1 MENIETHPDFNL
13 TNKSFEEE
21 KNLNTNNGYWTMFL
35 NIHKTISKNR
45 CPVCEELLD
54 QKGIRE
60 TKSSIDHFR
69 PKSGEGTDPG
79 YPFMEYEEN
88 NYIIMCQSCNND
100 YKKSFFP
107 LEDNSPRAITKEGIV
122 DEKPLLI
129 DLRKE
134 DPLDFFELVFSD
146 KFLPY
151 PILELKRKKTI
162 LKSSSDYNRIKET
175 IKLYGLGN
183 CHKVVDNKNM
193 TCRHILLNTHYNN
206 FIDLA
211 SAIKMKKDFTPILD
225 ANPEL
230 IAYGFFRF
238 LINEQFEIHN

>member
-79 YPFMEYEEN
+79 YPF
-88 NYIIMCQSCNND
+88 ID
-100 YKKSFFP
+100 YKKSFFT

-175 IKLYGLGN
+175 IKLFGLGN

-211 SAIKMKKDFTPILD
+211 SAIKMKKNFTPILD

>member
-1 MENIETHPDFNL
+1 M
-13 TNKSFEEE
+13 
-21 KNLNTNNGYWTMFL
+21 
-35 NIHKTISKNR
+35 
-45 CPVCEELLD
+45 
-54 QKGIRE
+54 
-60 TKSSIDHFR
+60 
-69 PKSGEGTDPG
+69 
-79 YPFMEYEEN
+79 
-88 NYIIMCQSCNND
+88 
-100 YKKSFFP
+100 
-107 LEDNSPRAITKEGIV
+107 
-122 DEKPLLI
+122 
-129 DLRKE
+129 RKE

-175 IKLYGLGN
+175 IKLFGLGN

>member
-100 YKKSFFP
+100 YKKSFF
-107 LEDNSPRAITKEGIV
+107 L
-122 DEKPLLI
+122 
-129 DLRKE
+129 
-134 DPLDFFELVFSD
+134 F
-146 KFLPY
+146 
-151 PILELKRKKTI
+151 
-162 LKSSSDYNRIKET
+162 
-175 IKLYGLGN
+175 
-183 CHKVVDNKNM
+183 
-193 TCRHILLNTHYNN
+193 
-206 FIDLA
+206 
-211 SAIKMKKDFTPILD
+211 
-225 ANPEL
+225 
-230 IAYGFFRF
+230 
-238 LINEQFEIHN
+238 